1 MIYILLAD
9 DANKEGV
16 QAIGPFKTRQ
26 DACDFQDGEGG
37 GWTIIEVTQWN
48 AAP

>member
-16 QAIGPFKTRQ
+16 QALGPFDSHDEA
-26 DACDFQDGEGG
+26 DAFADGDGG
-37 GWTIIEVTQWN
+37 NWRIVKVDQWYS
-48 AAP
+48 P